1 MKSFEEFKTRF
12 ENGEFDEYFKEV
24 SSPEDVVELAKEL
37 GYDVTIEDILSVELD
52 DDKLSMVAGGSKE
65 GSDTTTT
72 NNTTNVIGNYN
83 TYVDMSNQSTTK
95 PV

>member
-24 SSPEDVVELAKEL
+24 SSPEDVVELAKKL
-37 GYDVTIEDILSVELD
+37 GYAVTIEDILSVELD
-52 DDKLSMVAGGSKE
+52 DDKLSMVAGGK
-65 GSDTTTT
+65 GDTTTET
-72 NNTTNVIGNYN
+72 NNTTTVNGNYN
-83 TYVDMSNQSTTK
+83 TYVDMSSQSTTN

>member
-24 SSPEDVVELAKEL
+24 SSPEDVVELAKKL
-37 GYDVTIEDILSVELD
+37 GYDVTVDEILSVELD
-52 DDKLSMVAGGSKE
+52 DDKLSMVAGGKN
-65 GSDTTTT
+65 DTTTT
-72 NNTTNVIGNYN
+72 TTNSTKVIGNYN
-83 TYVDMSNQSTTK
+83 TYVDMSSQSAAK

>member
-12 ENGEFDEYFKEV
+12 ENGEFDEQLKEV

-52 DDKLSMVAGGSKE
+52 DDKLSKVAGGKN
-65 GSDTTTT
+65 DTTTT
-72 NNTTNVIGNYN
+72 VNYNYSSEGEGNTTVGINY
-83 TYVDMSNQSTTK
+83 
-95 PV
+95 

>member
-24 SSPEDVVELAKEL
+24 SSPEDVVELAKKL

-52 DDKLSMVAGGSKE
+52 DDKLSMVAGGKN
-65 GSDTTTT
+65 DTSTTVNH
-72 NNTTNVIGNYN
+72 NNTIDGDYN
-83 TYVDMSNQSTTK
+83 TLVTLR
-95 PV
+95 